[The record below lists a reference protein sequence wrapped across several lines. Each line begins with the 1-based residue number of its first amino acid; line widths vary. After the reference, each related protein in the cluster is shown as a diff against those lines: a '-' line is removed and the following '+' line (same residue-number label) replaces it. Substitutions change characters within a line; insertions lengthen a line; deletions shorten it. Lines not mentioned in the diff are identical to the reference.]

1 MRDEETL
8 TSQVLALEIVVV
20 TLVEALDEFNKI
32 PKAEVAER
40 ILLLSTRLRAS
51 SNLELTQKVGA
62 EMVRIADSVRHRIG
76 AAASEG

>member
-8 TSQVLALEIVVV
+8 ASQVLALEIVVV
-20 TLVEALDEFNKI
+20 TLVEALDGFNNI
-32 PKAEVAER
+32 TKADIAER
-40 ILLLSTRLRAS
+40 ILLLSTNLRAS

-62 EMVRIADSVRHRIG
+62 EMVRIADSLRHRIG